1 MKIFAPVPEKPAMAN
16 PLVNTSPPVCAGDGT
31 AVIII

>member
-1 MKIFAPVPEKPAMAN
+1 MKIFAPVPEKPAVAN
-16 PLVNTSPPVCAGDGT
+16 PLVYTSPLVCTGDGT